1 MAMSRVLKSLIY
13 GGLIAGT
20 VDIGAAA
27 IINAINP
34 LIILLAIASG
44 LLGRPAFQGGAGV
57 MVLGLLLQWGMSI
70 LIAAFFSGAASL
82 WPVLA
87 RRWILW
93 GAIYGVVVFIVM
105 NYVVVPLSAA
115 SHEATHPLSWFVEN
129 GLAMLVFG
137 WLIALTANRFL
148 IVAQPGA
155 ARGMAS
161 S

>member
-1 MAMSRVLKSLIY
+1 MSRVMKSLIY

-20 VDIGAAA
+20 VDIGAAS
-27 IINAINP
+27 IINALNP
-34 LIILLAIASG
+34 LIILQAIATG
-44 LLGRPAFQGGAGV
+44 LLGRASFQDGAGS

-70 LIAAFFSGAASL
+70 LIAAFYTLAANR

-87 RRWILW
+87 RRWFLW
-93 GAIYGVVVFIVM
+93 GTLYGVVVFIVM

-115 SHEATHPLSWFVEN
+115 PFKPTHALSWFVEN

-137 WLIALTANRFL
+137 WIIAYTANRFL
-148 IVAQPGA
+148 TA
-155 ARGMAS
+155 ARPAAAHAAVS